1 MKEELFDKKYNDITL
16 LSKAL
21 SHPARFMILETLL
34 QEEECV
40 GDLVKRLPLAQA
52 TISQHLKELNK
63 IDILCMKVEGKKNY
77 YCINKEV
84 FDELFK
90 NFSNGVDD
98 ILKTSIS

>member
-1 MKEELFDKKYNDITL
+1 MKEELFDKKYSDITS

-21 SHPARFMILETLL
+21 SHPARIMILETLL

-63 IDILCMKVEGKKNY
+63 IGLLCVKVEGKKNY
-77 YCINKEV
+77 YCVDIEKFN
-84 FDELFK
+84 ELFK
-90 NFSNGVDD
+90 NFTSRIEMV
-98 ILKTSIS
+98 LKIENT

>member
-21 SHPARFMILETLL
+21 SHPARIMILETLL

-63 IDILCMKVEGKKNY
+63 IGLLCMKVQGKKNF
-77 YCINKEV
+77 YCINKKRFNKLYEI
-84 FDELFK
+84 
-90 NFSNGVDD
+90 FSNSLDD
-98 ILKTSIS
+98 ILNK